1 MASPGALPN
10 GQQGIQEID
19 GVTIIVDKWAATQ
32 CNPAPARL
40 TTPDAGLGTAPDNSS
55 DVTNNPTASEIAA
68 DSAPYVQPNVNNPQD
83 NSQVDESS
91 AGGAI
96 PVSAITVEEGENY
109 VQPNTAAPTNNPAI
123 GVPSVNFKNPMGL

>member
-32 CNPAPARL
+32 CNPAPAPL
-40 TTPDAGLGTAPDNSS
+40 VTPDAGLGLAPVNDS
-55 DVTNNPTASEIAA
+55 DVTNNPTPPQIEAE
-68 DSAPYVQPNVNNPQD
+68 SAPYVQPNVSNPQD

-96 PVSAITVEEGENY
+96 PVSAIAVEEGENY

-123 GVPSVNFKNPMGL
+123 GVPKLNLNPMSL